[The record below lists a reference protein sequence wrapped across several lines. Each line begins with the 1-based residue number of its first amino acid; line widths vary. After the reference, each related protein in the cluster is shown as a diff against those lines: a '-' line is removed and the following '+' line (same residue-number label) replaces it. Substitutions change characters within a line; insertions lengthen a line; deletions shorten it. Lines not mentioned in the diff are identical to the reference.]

1 MTCQQFNNIMQAFGL
16 QQHIDQSTDDHGD
29 ILDVVI
35 TRVDQPLAD
44 ITMNDVGFSDHR
56 IIQFTTR

>member
-1 MTCQQFNNIMQAFGL
+1 MQAFGL